1 MQDGIHLPFESVL
14 DFEILAVRIAEDDLP
29 NLITILRV
37 TQHTLF
43 LFYMTLFRLCSY
55 FCILANINDDLDER
69 DSRIESSEFAKLF
82 TASSAISS
90 AYTVMTP

>member
-1 MQDGIHLPFESVL
+1 MWQGIPCFCLDTEPPFCLLAQMNQVLRRNPTNVEKASLTKKVSGLHVQDGIHLPFESVL

-43 LFYMTLFRLCSY
+43 
-55 FCILANINDDLDER
+55 
-69 DSRIESSEFAKLF
+69 SSL
-82 TASSAISS
+82 
-90 AYTVMTP
+90 